1 MLLLDMLLDLIWGD
15 GLLGKYNQFEEE
27 WTYLLTLDLVGG
39 SKFNVTG
46 LADKKDTITEINS
59 AVMIYLMIQV

>member
-46 LADKKDTITEINS
+46 LADEINLE
-59 AVMIYLMIQV
+59 VMKYIIIQV